1 MKLSGLAGKGSGKL
15 GSNVYAVSGGEQIV
29 RQYNPVVANP
39 STPAQVAQRS
49 RLKLASQIAA
59 AMADVI
65 AIPKSGLVSSRNA
78 FMKRNFDLFVGSEN
92 GASCQY
98 AKLQLTG
105 SAIGLPAV
113 NAEKSDEQ
121 TLSIE
126 LASSATAVASR
137 VIYNVFAK
145 TTEQQL
151 MMIASRVVTEAGENG
166 TFPLEV
172 TTSATELVVYAY
184 GMRDMSSTASAKY
197 GNYHVQSGEDIA
209 KLVAN
214 RKLSAAD
221 FTFTQTQGT
230 TDIVWVNPDNAQ
242 EVNLYHDSVAAEFR
256 SGDIVSGVLANAPQ
270 KVDIINL
277 ELPDSVTSVSVTG
290 YNENDEQITFPLSA
304 PITSDDYWVYGRV
317 PGVNYIFAPY
327 ELKVNGLLYFKVPK
341 L

>member
-1 MKLSGLAGKGSGKL
+1 MKLSGISGKGSGRI
-15 GSNVYAVSGGEQIV
+15 GSNVYAVSGGVQVV
-29 RQYNPVVANP
+29 RQYNPNVNNP
-39 STPAQVAQRS
+39 STPAQVVQRS

-78 FMKRNFDLFVGSEN
+78 FMKRNFDFFVGSED
-92 GASCQY
+92 GATCQY

-105 SAIGLPAV
+105 SAIGLPTV
-113 NAEKSDEQ
+113 KAEKVDGA
-121 TLSIE
+121 TLGIE

-151 MMIASRVVTEAGENG
+151 MKIASRVVTDAGENG
-166 TFPLEV
+166 TFPIEID
-172 TTSATELVVYAY
+172 TTATELVVYAY

-221 FTFTQTQGT
+221 YTFTQTQGF
-230 TDIVWVNPDNAQ
+230 DLMPWVNPFPNKYISFKVGSTEDNFDSDNI
-242 EVNLYHDSVAAEFR
+242 VN
-256 SGDIVSGVLANAPQ
+256 GVLENAPSEFQ
-270 KVDIINL
+270 GIKLEMPDGEFDI
-277 ELPDSVTSVSVTG
+277 TVTG
-290 YNENDEQITFPLSA
+290 IGE
-304 PITSDDYWVYGRV
+304 DDKEFSIQLEKGEVDW
-317 PGVNYIFAPY
+317 NYSIPREVGSMYRPY
-327 ELKVNGLLYFKVPK
+327 EVRVDGKLYFKS
-341 L
+341 LDE

>member
-1 MKLSGLAGKGSGKL
+1 MKLSGIAGKGSGKL

-29 RQYNPVVANP
+29 RQYNPVVTNP
-39 STPAQVAQRS
+39 STTAQVVQRS
-49 RLKLASQIAA
+49 RLKMASQIAA

-113 NAEKSDEQ
+113 NAEKSDAQ
-121 TLSIE
+121 TLSVE

-151 MMIASRVVTEAGENG
+151 MLIASRVVTDSGENG

-172 TTSATELVVYAY
+172 ETTATELVVYAY

-221 FTFTQTQGT
+221 FTFTQTQGF
-230 TDIVWVNPDNAQ
+230 DLIPWVNPFPDREIIFKAGDTQNSF
-242 EVNLYHDSVAAEFR
+242 N
-256 SGDIVSGVLANAPQ
+256 SGDIVDGVLEEAPNNFTTIQ
-270 KVDIINL
+270 L
-277 ELPDSVTSVSVTG
+277 ESPEGEYNITVTG
-290 YNENDEQITFPLSA
+290 IDGNDEEITITLEKGADYWEYTFPQA
-304 PITSDDYWVYGRV
+304 KDG
-317 PGVNYIFAPY
+317 IFKPY
-327 ELKVNGLLYFKVPK
+327 EVRVDGKLYFKA
-341 L
+341 LAS